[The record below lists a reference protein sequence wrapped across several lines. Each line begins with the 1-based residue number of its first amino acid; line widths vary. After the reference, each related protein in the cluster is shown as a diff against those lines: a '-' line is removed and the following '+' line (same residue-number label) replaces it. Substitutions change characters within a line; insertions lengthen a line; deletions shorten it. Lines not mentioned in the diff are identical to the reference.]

1 MMDDDLPSTRMS
13 SHPDYDVLHENRMK
27 RLEAD
32 EAAAKKMGFNQKY
45 MHLSALSP
53 TTRKSH
59 AARHG
64 QLFTANEVRQFWSD
78 KENVAG
84 CKCTAVAVMLDKSGK
99 PLLPIIIETAK
110 ASLAAMSAR
119 GYDWSK

>member
-1 MMDDDLPSTRMS
+1 MR
-13 SHPDYDVLHENRMK
+13 SHPNYDVLHENRMR
-27 RLEAD
+27 RLEEA
-32 EAAAKKMGFNQKY
+32 EAAAKEMGFNQKY

-59 AARHG
+59 ASRHG
-64 QLFTANEVRQFWSD
+64 QLFTANEIREFWSD
-78 KENVAG
+78 KENIAG
-84 CKCTAVAVMLDKSGK
+84 CKCTVVAVMLDKSGK
-99 PLLPIIIETAK
+99 PLVPNFVENAE